1 MKSMRN
7 RVGLALGVVA
17 LSVGAL
23 GAHAEEGRLL
33 RSAVLPKYK
42 QECSSC
48 HVAFPAGLLP
58 AASWQRVMGGLSK
71 HFGTDA
77 SLDAASQREIA
88 AWLEAN
94 AGSGRRGGEEAP
106 QDRITKSAW
115 FQRQHRDGEVP
126 ANVWKRASV
135 GSPAN
140 CAACH
145 PRADQNNYSEHE
157 VKIPK

>member
-1 MKSMRN
+1 MNSMLHF
-7 RVGLALGVVA
+7 VSKV
-17 LSVGAL
+17 VGAGVL
-23 GAHAEEGRLL
+23 AVGAFAAHAEGGHLM
-33 RSAVLPKYK
+33 RSSVLPKYK

-77 SLDAASQREIA
+77 SLDDASQREIA
-88 AWLEAN
+88 AWLQAN
-94 AGSGRRGGEEAP
+94 AGSGRRGGEEPP

-145 PRADQNNYSEHE
+145 PRADQSNYSEHE
-157 VKIPK
+157 VRIPK